1 MALVNKCQ
9 CLMNMIGCYI
19 IIAFCLTPVAQACQ
33 ICVPYP
39 DSTLADRLLENSGI
53 IFARELQNSPYMFFQ
68 VETIRGE
75 GTTTS
80 IKMFCDSSTRRKL
93 KTYPESVVVLAQ
105 KNSDDKW
112 QMVTFADSDYQS
124 FIRTLIQSSSKWAD
138 VSGNRGRVDY
148 FARYLTSEHPQIQEQ
163 AYLEVGR
170 APYGTIKALAK
181 DIPREQIYEF
191 LGNIRYIEWYSLYIL
206 FLGQSSH
213 PDDHAFIRQR
223 VESSVRLTMT
233 TNLAAWL
240 TAFIETN
247 PKTGVTEIETLY
259 FSKPGRTRDELEEVM
274 TSLSVLGSQPP
285 LSKLPLF
292 LYRKKIVK
300 SYGTLL
306 KNYPE
311 MASRVAKDLAMWQV
325 KAHVERLT
333 EIQKANTLV
342 EPSEVYLLD
351 YYLSMAKNYTRMVHD
366 GLD

>member
-1 MALVNKCQ
+1 MRRLV
-9 CLMNMIGCYI
+9 
-19 IIAFCLTPVAQACQ
+19 FCVVLVCFLTISHLAVESQACT

-53 IFARELQNSPYMFFQ
+53 I
-68 VETIRGE
+68 
-75 GTTTS
+75 
-80 IKMFCDSSTRRKL
+80 
-93 KTYPESVVVLAQ
+93 LA
-105 KNSDDKW
+105 
-112 QMVTFADSDYQS
+112 
-124 FIRTLIQSSSKWAD
+124 
-138 VSGNRGRVDY
+138 
-148 FARYLTSEHPQIQEQ
+148 
-163 AYLEVGR
+163 
-170 APYGTIKALAK
+170 
-181 DIPREQIYEF
+181 REQIYQF
-191 LGNIRYIEWYSLYIL
+191 LGNFRFIEWHSLYIL

-247 PKTGVTEIETLY
+247 PETGVTEIETWY
-259 FSKPGRTRDELEEVM
+259 FSNPGRSRDELEQVM
-274 TSLSVLGSQPP
+274 TSMSVLGSLPP
-285 LSKLPLF
+285 LAKLPLF
-292 LYRKKIVK
+292 LFREKIVK

-325 KAHVERLT
+325 KAHVYRLSA
-333 EIQKANTLV
+333 IQKANTLA

-351 YYLSMAKNYTRMVHD
+351 YYLSMAKNYPRMVHD

>member
-1 MALVNKCQ
+1 MRRL
-9 CLMNMIGCYI
+9 
-19 IIAFCLTPVAQACQ
+19 AFFIVLACFLNISHPVVESQACM

-53 IFARELQNSPYMFFQ
+53 ILARELQNSPYVFSQ

-75 GTTTS
+75 GAS
-80 IKMFCDSSTRRKL
+80 GPIKIFCDSSTRRKL
-93 KTYPESVVVLAQ
+93 NSFPESAVVLAQ
-105 KNSDDKW
+105 KNSNEKW
-112 QMVTFADSDYQS
+112 QMVTFADGDYQS
-124 FIRTLIQSSSKWAD
+124 FIRDLIQSSSKWAD
-138 VSGNRGRVDY
+138 SPGNQGRVSY
-148 FARYLTSEHPQIQEQ
+148 FTKHLTSEHPQIQEQ
-163 AYLEVGR
+163 SYLEVGR

-181 DIPREQIYEF
+181 DIPRKQIYEF
-191 LGNIRYIEWYSLYIL
+191 LGNFRFIEWHSLYIL

-247 PKTGVTEIETLY
+247 PETGVTEIETWY
-259 FSKPGRTRDELEEVM
+259 FSNPGRSKDELEQVM
-274 TSLSVLGSQPP
+274 TSMSVLGSLPP
-285 LSKLPLF
+285 LDRLPLF
-292 LYRKKIVK
+292 LFREKIVK

-325 KAHVERLT
+325 KAHVDRLS
-333 EIQKANTLV
+333 EIQKSKTLV

-351 YYLSMAKNYTRMVHD
+351 YYLSMAKNYPRMVHD